1 MDETTLMQDIV
12 QKIFVTTQDTKA
24 KHIRVVNLSVSDAQI
39 DSDKLTRAFETL
51 TFTTMAQGARLHVRR
66 DENVSQYPIVD
77 PIVFGKTTSP
87 VRLDSLELD

>member
-12 QKIFVTTQDTKA
+12 QKMFVTAQGTKA
-24 KHIRVVNLSVSDAQI
+24 KHIRVVNLSVTDEHI
-39 DSDKLTRAFETL
+39 DPDKLTRAFETL

-66 DENVSQYPIVD
+66 DENVSQYSMVD
-77 PIVFGKTTSP
+77 SIFFGKTTSP